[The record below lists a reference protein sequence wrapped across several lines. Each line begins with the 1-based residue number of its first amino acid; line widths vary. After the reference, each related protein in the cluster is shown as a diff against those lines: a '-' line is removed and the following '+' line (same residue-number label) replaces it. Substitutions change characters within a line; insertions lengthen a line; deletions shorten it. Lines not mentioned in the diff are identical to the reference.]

1 MKEKN
6 KKYFKSKIFFKC
18 PYNNFSCVYINT
30 CGMSVDT
37 SCDKCEHYHNGV
49 KETGAMPILG
59 KICNWIKFKNKHN
72 NGDTFNTH
80 TS

>member
-1 MKEKN
+1 MKEKS
-6 KKYFKSKIFFKC
+6 KRYFKKEIPFKC

-59 KICNWIKFKNKHN
+59 KIYNWIKSKNKQNEYTLHQ
-72 NGDTFNTH
+72 TIK
-80 TS
+80 